1 MVLKNSKIAAT
12 LIGIAHFIFLTFCWK
27 YISIYVSHIPRALIF
42 EISES
47 LKFSLFD
54 IIVNI
59 LLSIPAAY
67 LIYKLQPR
75 KLLLYMAL
83 AIVPSFLW
91 LNINLIIEPSSF
103 LEYVPWYTFL
113 PGWLYL
119 LFSIPIAILIIHRL
133 TIRLTRTAATEP
145 SVN

>member
-1 MVLKNSKIAAT
+1 MELKNSKVVAI
-12 LIGIAHFIFLTFCWK
+12 LIGVAHFIFLTFCWG
-27 YISIYVSHIPRALIF
+27 YIAMYSPQTPWNLSF

-54 IIVNI
+54 IVVNI
-59 LLSIPAAY
+59 LLSFPAGY

-75 KLLLYMAL
+75 KLLLYIAL

-91 LNINLIIEPSSF
+91 LNRNFIIEPSNVF
-103 LEYVPWYTFL
+103 EYTSWYMFL

-119 LFSIPIAILIIHRL
+119 LFSIPVAILIIHRL
-133 TIRLTRTAATEP
+133 TIRLTRTAAAQP
-145 SVN
+145 LG

>member
-1 MVLKNSKIAAT
+1 MDLNKSIIAAT
-12 LIGIAHFIFLTFCWK
+12 LIGLAHFIFLTFCWK
-27 YISIYVSHIPRALIF
+27 YLSIYVTEIPLHLNL
-42 EISES
+42 EISDS
-47 LKFSLFD
+47 LKFNLFD
-54 IIVNI
+54 IVVNI
-59 LLSIPAAY
+59 LLSVPAGY

-75 KLLLYMAL
+75 KLLLYLTL

-103 LEYVPWYTFL
+103 FEYVPWYTFL

-133 TIRLTRTAATEP
+133 TIRLNRTAAAQP
-145 SVN
+145 LV